1 MSDNLLIEEEE
12 QNDVSAADIKAYME
26 QQNIGADIEQESK
39 QQEST
44 PDQSISQQEQS
55 DSEESK
61 EYNVHF
67 GSDTTFDTGVD
78 SKYGEYANLHINL
91 RDDQLPITNAEKEQ
105 YLVAMLNEQQYE
117 QEVKM
122 FNKFTVRCRD
132 LNMYEKQVVLKIVQ
146 DEVKKNP
153 NTPPVVIY
161 MLLRQCRVPMQV
173 TEVCGKKTNVVRFE
187 YDPDNQT
194 ADQIEKDAEFLLKK
208 SMEMVYN
215 TPSARY
221 DLYMK
226 ALNVFENKLLRL
238 HEAAF
243 NENFLNPAEQ
253 D

>member
-1 MSDNLLIEEEE
+1 M
-12 QNDVSAADIKAYME
+12 
-26 QQNIGADIEQESK
+26 
-39 QQEST
+39 
-44 PDQSISQQEQS
+44 
-55 DSEESK
+55 
-61 EYNVHF
+61 
-67 GSDTTFDTGVD
+67 
-78 SKYGEYANLHINL
+78 
-91 RDDQLPITNAEKEQ
+91 
-105 YLVAMLNEQQYE
+105 
-117 QEVKM
+117 
-122 FNKFTVRCRD
+122 
-132 LNMYEKQVVLKIVQ
+132 VLKIVQ

-243 NENFLNPAEQ
+243 NENFFESRRARLIIKAWLRGLLPTYRHKYGLRSQARLNMVLSAIAAEE
-253 D
+253 DMEMARN